1 MNYLLSNIY
10 ISCEMICGIFHF
22 SWSRARL
29 RNGFALVPF
38 FAIDRATTNGGT
50 DIPFRSTHFAREDRS
65 SNGGSFHHGRLQ
77 KCTNGAYLLVFTS
90 WPLKLSNL
98 TLQAFLRNDVSVG
111 LSRIA
116 APCILYTDFFIPAL
130 RALAISS
137 ELNLDI
143 ASLRPSTFMIIHRYE

>member
-29 RNGFALVPF
+29 RNGFAFVPF
-38 FAIDRATTNGGT
+38 LAMDRAIKNGGA
-50 DIPFRSTHFAREDRS
+50 DIPCLFIHFAREDRS

-77 KCTNGAYLLVFTS
+77 KCTNGAYLLVFTR
-90 WPLKLSNL
+90 WPLRLSNL
-98 TLQAFLRNDVSVG
+98 TLQEFLSTHVSVG
-111 LSRIA
+111 LSLMA
-116 APCILYTDFFIPAL
+116 EACILYTDFFIPAL

-137 ELNLDI
+137 ELNLAI
-143 ASLRPSTFMIIHRYE
+143 TSLRPSTFMIIHRYE